1 MFGTM
6 IRLSWQCKEFSALSN
21 EELYCI
27 LRLRAEVFIV
37 EQECIYQDI
46 DNSDQ
51 VATHVLGRHDDKLV
65 CYARLLPPGEKYPAA
80 SIGRVVTSQRMRRGG
95 HGKQLMARSI
105 AYCEEKWPRKGL
117 TISAQQYLES
127 FYQEMGFVTAS
138 SPYLEDGIAHV
149 RMTRST

>member
-1 MFGTM
+1 M
-6 IRLSWQCKEFSALSN
+6 
-21 EELYCI
+21 
-27 LRLRAEVFIV
+27 

-51 VATHVLGRHDDKLV
+51 VAVHMLGRHEEKLV

-80 SIGRVVTSQRMRRGG
+80 SIGRVVTSQRERRGG
-95 HGKQLMARSI
+95 HGNQLMARSI
-105 AYCEEKWPRKGL
+105 AYCEEKWPGKGL

-149 RMTRST
+149 RMTRDT